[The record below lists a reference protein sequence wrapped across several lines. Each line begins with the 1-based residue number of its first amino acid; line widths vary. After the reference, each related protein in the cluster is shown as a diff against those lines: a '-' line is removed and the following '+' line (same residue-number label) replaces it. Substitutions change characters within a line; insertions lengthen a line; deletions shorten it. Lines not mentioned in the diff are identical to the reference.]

1 MDEKLQASGDQF
13 VWKTPEGFWYDGTR
27 LPQKDTN
34 GKHEKPRSPQFLGGG
49 FKYFLFSSLPGG
61 NDENLRSIFFK
72 WVGSTTSAIG
82 LDIYFPHVVSCNYVT
97 LKRHVQL
104 TRILSLQRDWV
115 SISPIESMSC
125 SEIKL
130 VIWWL
135 VAGCLFFFSCLIYPI
150 LPWFQCNKCNPELA
164 EAGNPWSW
172 GHVVALR
179 ARFSLCF
186 GRQALGVGI
195 FCRSTC
201 DQSNCEIRPSQ
212 LDDRLVNKK
221 AITMTMVSR

>member
-1 MDEKLQASGDQF
+1 MRNS
-13 VWKTPEGFWYDGTR
+13 R
-27 LPQKDTN
+27 LREISLF
-34 GKHEKPRSPQFLGGG
+34 EKPLRGSGMTGHDSPKKTQMENTKNLVHLNFWVVVSNFFCFHPYLGEMMKIWGA
-49 FKYFLFSSLPGG
+49 YFSNGL
-61 NDENLRSIFFK
+61 
-72 WVGSTTSAIG
+72 VSTTSAIG
-82 LDIYFPHVVSCNYVT
+82 LDIYFPYVVSCNYVT

-104 TRILSLQRDWV
+104 TRTLSLQRDWV

-179 ARFSLCF
+179 ARVFVVF
-186 GRQALGVGI
+186 R
-195 FCRSTC
+195 
-201 DQSNCEIRPSQ
+201 
-212 LDDRLVNKK
+212 
-221 AITMTMVSR
+221 